1 MSLQKDIQGRIKEAM
16 LAKDAV
22 RLSVVRGLTAAFTN
36 DLVAKGRKPT
46 EELADEDA
54 LTVIRRAAKQRK
66 ESIDQFRAG
75 NREDLAAIEEKEL
88 AILSEFIPQ
97 MMPREE
103 IGKIAQAKK
112 EELGISDKTKA
123 GMLMAALMS
132 ELKNKAD
139 GKEVKSVVDSLF
151 S

>member
-1 MSLQKDIQGRIKEAM
+1 
-16 LAKDAV
+16 
-22 RLSVVRGLTAAFTN
+22 
-36 DLVAKGRKPT
+36 
-46 EELADEDA
+46 
-54 LTVIRRAAKQRK
+54 
-66 ESIDQFRAG
+66 
-75 NREDLAAIEEKEL
+75 
-88 AILSEFIPQ
+88 